1 MVVAFDEIVNLNLGY
16 AAKNR
21 RLRSSA
27 RVDANCGMRIFAV
40 RDVSDGSP
48 NGVKLCIL
56 VAKENIARAKFV
68 DGCHFHFV
76 IIIVANVLWMVR
88 HDA

>member
-1 MVVAFDEIVNLNLGY
+1 MIVAVDEILNLDLGY

-40 RDVSDGSP
+40 RDVSDAFP
-48 NGVKLCIL
+48 NGIMLRIL
-56 VAKENIARAKFV
+56 YSKAEHHLREA
-68 DGCHFHFV
+68 H
-76 IIIVANVLWMVR
+76 
-88 HDA
+88 